1 MDIISIITIIAG
13 LVLFLYGMNVMGA
26 GLENIAGKRMQ
37 AVIEKATSTP
47 IKGVLV
53 GLSVTALIQ
62 SSSATTVMLIGFV
75 NSGLMKLTHSINVI
89 IGANIGTT
97 ITSWILSLVSIDSN
111 NIFLTITKPDVFGP
125 ILGVVGIGMLL
136 MSKRNRNR
144 DIGRVFIGF
153 FVLIFGMSTMY
164 QAVQPLAEIPAFT
177 NMLTAFSNPLL
188 GLLTGAVFT
197 AIIQSSSAS
206 VGIMQALSVTGVIS
220 YSGAL
225 ALVLGANIGTCAT
238 ALISS
243 IGTNTN
249 AKRTAVIH
257 LYVKTIGA
265 LVFMALFYIAH
276 AIFRFDFFANP
287 VRSVDFAIIH
297 TLFNLT
303 TAFILLPFTKWIVRL
318 AELTVKSKGTDV
330 ETIVLDE
337 RFLNTPTLAV
347 EQCKKHV
354 TDMANLTKATI
365 LRAIPLVTRY
375 DMKEATLIRDNEQ
388 LVDVYEDKLGSYI
401 VKLSTKAL
409 NEKDSKEISKILYSI
424 NDFERISDHACN
436 LVDIAEEL
444 YDKKISFS
452 VQANKELSVMAA
464 AVMEV
469 VTISID
475 AYLENDFDLA
485 YRVEPLEQVIDELK
499 LIIKAHHVERLQDG
513 NCTIELG
520 FVLSDLV
527 NSFERVA
534 DHCSNIAIL
543 TIQTAQG
550 VFDTHKYLHDVKQGD
565 QEKFLPIYR
574 EYHDKYDVTDEE
586 VMTRYLNTL

>member
-37 AVIEKATSTP
+37 AIIEKATRTP
-47 IKGVLV
+47 LKGVLV
-53 GLSVTALIQ
+53 GAAVSALIQ

-257 LYVKTIGA
+257 LYVKVIGS
-265 LVFMALFYIAH
+265 LIFLALFYIAH
-276 AIFRFDFFANP
+276 AIFRFEFVANP

-297 TLFNLT
+297 TLFNLV
-303 TAFILLPFTKWIVRL
+303 TAAILLPFSKYIVKL
-318 AELTVKSKGTDV
+318 AEISIKDKGV
-330 ETIVLDE
+330 SAETIILDE